1 MRIHH
6 SDLYHMRGSGIGSV
20 FSSIFRTLVPIAKS
34 IFGFTTRAAASPI
47 GQQVMRAAKR
57 SAVKAGI
64 DLAQD
69 TLAGE
74 NVGKSIKKRAKQAGR
89 QVLED
94 LEAGRGRSKAAVK
107 KKPCSSKP
115 KKQSCKSGKSGKS
128 SKSGKSG
135 KTSKA
140 KKNKKDTKPKKKKDT
155 KKKKATASPGWM
167 LQKLG
172 L

>member
-1 MRIHH
+1 
-6 SDLYHMRGSGIGSV
+6 MRGSGIGSI
-20 FSSIFRTLVPIAKS
+20 FSSVFRTLIPIAKS
-34 IFGFTTRAAASPI
+34 IFGITKKAAASPI

-74 NVGKSIKKRAKQAGR
+74 NVGKSIKKRARQAGR

-94 LEAGRGRSKAAVK
+94 LESGKGRSRGTVTKQK
-107 KKPCSSKP
+107 KKKTMCS
-115 KKQSCKSGKSGKS
+115 
-128 SKSGKSG
+128 
-135 KTSKA
+135 A
-140 KKNKKDTKPKKKKDT
+140 KMPKKKKKMT
-155 KKKKATASPGWM
+155 KKKAGSPAKKKKKKKTKSPGWM
-167 LQKLG
+167 LQQLG

>member
-1 MRIHH
+1 
-6 SDLYHMRGSGIGSV
+6 MRGSGIGSI
-20 FSSIFRTLVPIAKS
+20 FSSVFRTLIPIAKS
-34 IFGFTTRAAASPI
+34 IFGITKKAAASPI

-74 NVGKSIKKRAKQAGR
+74 NVGKSIKKRARQAGR

-94 LEAGRGRSKAAVK
+94 LESGKGRSRGTVK
-107 KKPCSSKP
+107 KQKKKTMCS
-115 KKQSCKSGKSGKS
+115 
-128 SKSGKSG
+128 
-135 KTSKA
+135 A
-140 KKNKKDTKPKKKKDT
+140 KMPKKKKKMT
-155 KKKKATASPGWM
+155 KKKAGSPAKKKKKKKKTTKSPGWM
-167 LQKLG
+167 LQQLG